1 MSKKPKQDSIFKEAW
16 DNMSNDFNNL
26 VPGKL
31 RGNSSKKK
39 FVLWLFIVEIVV
51 IGIIGKLIY
60 EWWVG

>member
-26 VPGKL
+26 VPDKL
-31 RGNSSKKK
+31 RDKPSKKK

-51 IGIIGKLIY
+51 ISIVGKLIY
-60 EWWVG
+60 EWWIG